1 MNEWIILK
9 KDKKNIAEKKIL
21 QGKSGSF
28 IVRLSGGLAESIVS
42 AKNIDPNE
50 KCLYVRV
57 IHKTKN
63 NEGIIYQL
71 QLDYR
76 LKMIRD
82 VCRNIEIRDG
92 WLYDTAYKTNFCV
105 SQYIKYFLWGGME
118 WFIALKTRTINTMR
132 NTTELWFSQNVC
144 DLAYMLFEESLM
156 ELLYEYFLD
165 CCRKKFGDDVK
176 FYSHKGGILCK
187 ETPR

>member
-1 MNEWIILK
+1 MSEWVVLE

-21 QGKSGSF
+21 QGKSGCF
-28 IVRLSGGLAESIVS
+28 IVRLSGGLAESMVRS
-42 AKNIDPNE
+42 ENIDNNE
-50 KCLYVRV
+50 KNLYVRV

-76 LKMIRD
+76 LMMIRD
-82 VCRNIEIRDG
+82 VCKNIEIRDG
-92 WLYDTAYKTNFCV
+92 WLYDTVYDDYVCV
-105 SQYIKYFLWGGME
+105 SLYMKYFLWEGME
-118 WFIALKTRTINTMR
+118 WFISKKTHNINLMR
-132 NTTELWFSQNVC
+132 NTTELWLSQNIC

-165 CCRKKFGDDVK
+165 CCRKKFGNDVK
-176 FYSHKGGILCK
+176 FYSHNGRILCK
-187 ETPR
+187 